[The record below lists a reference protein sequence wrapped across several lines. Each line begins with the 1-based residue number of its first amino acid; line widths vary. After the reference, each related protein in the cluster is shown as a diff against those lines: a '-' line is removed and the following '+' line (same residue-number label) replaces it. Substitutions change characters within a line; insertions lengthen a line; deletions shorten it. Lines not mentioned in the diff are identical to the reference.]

1 MYAWKHKYT
10 DYNGNEREETFYF
23 NLSKAELI
31 DLEWRTPG
39 GIENYMKH
47 IMSMLDGQAL
57 ADTFKMLI
65 HKSYGVKD
73 PEGRRFIKN
82 EQVLNNFVQTEAY
95 SDLYVLL
102 ATDDKMAAEFVNG
115 IFPKSAVDE
124 AKRQREM
131 AEKAGINLVDTTKP
145 AEVLPMPQAQ
155 PAATANVLYASQPIV
170 QQPVM
175 YQNPDIPMV
184 EGQEIK
190 QPSPFTPVQ

>member
-73 PEGRRFIKN
+73 PECRRFIKN